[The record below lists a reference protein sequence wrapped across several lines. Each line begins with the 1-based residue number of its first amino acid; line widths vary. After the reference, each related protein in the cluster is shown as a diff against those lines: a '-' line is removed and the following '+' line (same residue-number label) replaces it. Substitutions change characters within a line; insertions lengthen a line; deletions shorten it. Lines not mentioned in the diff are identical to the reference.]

1 MKVAYS
7 ISRKGSRRYDFLKP
21 FDRELVVRS
30 GLSLRHVSPYLFTT
44 VIIIL
49 YYIMSSSF
57 LQCNSSSSSVDII
70 IISIIIALYC
80 IIIFSNNE
88 ACSNK

>member
-30 GLSLRHVSPYLFTT
+30 GLSLRHVSPFLFTT

-49 YYIMSSSF
+49 YYILCRLLF
-57 LQCNSSSSSVDII
+57 FSVIVVVVVLILLLFQLSLHYTDV
-70 IISIIIALYC
+70 L
-80 IIIFSNNE
+80 
-88 ACSNK
+88 

>member
-49 YYIMSSSF
+49 YIILCRLLF
-57 LQCNSSSSSVDII
+57 FSVIVVVVVLI
-70 IISIIIALYC
+70 LLLFQLSLHILMYYN
-80 IIIFSNNE
+80 FF
-88 ACSNK
+88 K

>member
-30 GLSLRHVSPYLFTT
+30 GLSLRHVSPFLFTT

-49 YYIMSSSF
+49 YYYILCRLLF
-57 LQCNSSSSSVDII
+57 FSVIVVVVVLILLLFQLSLHYTDV
-70 IISIIIALYC
+70 L
-80 IIIFSNNE
+80 
-88 ACSNK
+88 

>member
-30 GLSLRHVSPYLFTT
+30 GLSLRHVSPFLFTT

-49 YYIMSSSF
+49 YYIIMSSSF

-70 IISIIIALYC
+70 IISIIIALY
-80 IIIFSNNE
+80 
-88 ACSNK
+88 

>member
-30 GLSLRHVSPYLFTT
+30 GLSLRHVSPSLFTT
-44 VIIIL
+44 VIIIIL

-57 LQCNSSSSSVDII
+57 LQCNSSSVDII

-80 IIIFSNNE
+80 IIIFLNNE
-88 ACSNK
+88 ACM

>member
-30 GLSLRHVSPYLFTT
+30 GLSLRHVSPFLFTT

-49 YYIMSSSF
+49 YYILCRLLSSE
-57 LQCNSSSSSVDII
+57 CNSSSSSVDII
-70 IISIIIALYC
+70 IISIIIALY
-80 IIIFSNNE
+80 
-88 ACSNK
+88 

>member
-30 GLSLRHVSPYLFTT
+30 GLSLRHVSPFLFTT
-44 VIIIL
+44 VIIIFIL
-49 YYIMSSSF
+49 LCRLLFFSVIVVVLILLLFQLSLHYYTV
-57 LQCNSSSSSVDII
+57 L
-70 IISIIIALYC
+70 
-80 IIIFSNNE
+80 
-88 ACSNK
+88 